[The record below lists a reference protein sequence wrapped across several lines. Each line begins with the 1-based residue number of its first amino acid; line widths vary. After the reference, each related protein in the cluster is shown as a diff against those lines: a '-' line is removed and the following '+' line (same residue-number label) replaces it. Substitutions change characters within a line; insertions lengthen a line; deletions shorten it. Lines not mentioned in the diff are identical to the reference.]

1 MPVKLPESLK
11 LGVIRQ
17 WLRGIE
23 RDKIAS
29 EFGISGGA
37 VTNIVNE
44 WRQAINFPVADEL
57 RELAVNLRKISITPG
72 ECVIGC
78 RVSRLMNKLGIGN
91 DQFQSFLSDIY
102 KRSVEL
108 G

>member
-11 LGVIRQ
+11 SGVIRQ

-29 EFGISGGA
+29 EFGISGGD

-44 WRQAINFPVADEL
+44 WR
-57 RELAVNLRKISITPG
+57 
-72 ECVIGC
+72 
-78 RVSRLMNKLGIGN
+78 
-91 DQFQSFLSDIY
+91 
-102 KRSVEL
+102 
-108 G
+108 